1 MKKKLYLSKSDP
13 GCLQDRG
20 GQIFYPYASSSW
32 DPVGRYSLGADR
44 ELGNHGY
51 ADYGLDTLTVG
62 VAGPNVTS
70 SIIGAFNGTNTINN
84 TYYITGLFGLG
95 LGAGTFNNDI
105 TPVPALNA
113 LVKTEGKVPGNSY
126 GFTAGA
132 HYREFIHV
140 LSVRKLAE
148 KCRTRR
154 RANFLNTRWLRCFP
168 IDMAQ
173 RDIRFERSKT
183 TTNFHPRHFSV
194 LSNGLEQ
201 FHQLLAI
208 AHYS

>member
-1 MKKKLYLSKSDP
+1 MKKKLYLSKTDP

-51 ADYGLDTLTVG
+51 ADYGLDALTVG

-95 LGAGTFNNDI
+95 LGTGTFNNDI

-140 LSVRKLAE
+140 RSSIEVAESV
-148 KCRTRR
+148 RTRR
-154 RANFLNTRWLRCFP
+154 RANFLDTRWL
-168 IDMAQ
+168 
-173 RDIRFERSKT
+173 
-183 TTNFHPRHFSV
+183 
-194 LSNGLEQ
+194 
-201 FHQLLAI
+201 
-208 AHYS
+208 

>member
-1 MKKKLYLSKSDP
+1 MKKKLYLSKADP

-70 SIIGAFNGTNTINN
+70 SI
-84 TYYITGLFGLG
+84 TGLFGLG

-132 HYREFIHV
+132 HYRECIHV
-140 LSVRKLAE
+140 FSSRELAE
-148 KCRTRR
+148 KCQ
-154 RANFLNTRWLRCFP
+154 NK
-168 IDMAQ
+168 
-173 RDIRFERSKT
+173 EES
-183 TTNFHPRHFSV
+183 
-194 LSNGLEQ
+194 
-201 FHQLLAI
+201 QLP
-208 AHYS
+208 

>member
-1 MKKKLYLSKSDP
+1 MNIVFVFSSERLVLLIHDIYKFPLPLLIEKKLYLSKSDP

-84 TYYITGLFGLG
+84 TYYVTGLFGLG

-132 HYREFIHV
+132 HYRESFMSSHREN
-140 LSVRKLAE
+140 LLK
-148 KCRTRR
+148 KCQ
-154 RANFLNTRWLRCFP
+154 NK
-168 IDMAQ
+168 
-173 RDIRFERSKT
+173 EES
-183 TTNFHPRHFSV
+183 
-194 LSNGLEQ
+194 
-201 FHQLLAI
+201 QLP
-208 AHYS
+208 